1 MPTASPSAIK
11 ITGMDLIG
19 ATVPDINRSVAF
31 YRDTL
36 GLVPVSVS
44 EDGAEFHFSDGTTFG
59 LWQPPAGAGFEHRFA
74 IMFSVGDARAA
85 SDRFRELGATMG
97 ETNES
102 PQCFMAVGT
111 DPEGNGII
119 VHQRKTHDEH
129 RPPQQERT
137 PTTIY
142 GIDLA
147 GYLVSDPQGEAA
159 FYREVLGLEATAIDE
174 QGRGA
179 EFELADG
186 STFGLWCTPEGNTC
200 GFTMFAVEDAQAK
213 TDELRARGVEISPL
227 TETPVCHMAYCTDP
241 DGHGVIIHQ
250 RKNR

>member
-1 MPTASPSAIK
+1 MPTASPAAIK

-19 ATVPDINRSVAF
+19 ATVPDIKRSLAF

-36 GLVPVSVS
+36 GLVPASVS
-44 EDGAEFHFSDGTTFG
+44 DDGAEFHFSDGTTFG
-59 LWQPPAGAGFEHRFA
+59 LWQPPAGYPHRFA
-74 IMFSVGDARAA
+74 IMFSVADARAA
-85 SDRFRELGATMG
+85 GERFRELGATIG
-97 ETNES
+97 EATES
-102 PQCFMAVGT
+102 PVCFMAVGT

-119 VHQRKTHDEH
+119 AHQRKTHDEH
-129 RPPQQERT
+129 RPPQQQRT

-159 FYREVLGLEATAIDE
+159 FYREVLGLQPTQIDE

-186 STFGLWCTPEGNTC
+186 STFGVWEGNTC
-200 GFTMFAVEDAQAK
+200 GFTMFAVEDAKAK

-227 TETPVCHMAYCTDP
+227 TETPACHMAYCADP
-241 DGHGVIIHQ
+241 DGNAVIIHQ
-250 RKNR
+250 RKHR